1 MHARLFVERQ
11 LFWSQTV
18 AVALVVPDHLL
29 NVVLRVAEVRLCSQ
43 RVQQH
48 RVQVEYKCCVFLGL
62 VAADVSLAFV
72 DRDQRLPMCTV
83 AKYSNEWRS
92 LAAQRTIFWL
102 RLVLACDQRDV
113 ISCNA
118 MNSVEHS
125 ISFGVEVVLAEQQF
139 FVAFWFNVVSLTFMA
154 ACKVMRV
161 VDRSAQTVH
170 REQLCLLHCMLAVQI
185 TGYDKFF
192 LSQNDKIFSQL

>member
-48 RVQVEYKCCVFLGL
+48 RVQIKYKSYVFLRL
-62 VAADVSLAFV
+62 VATDVRLAFV
-72 DRDQRLPMCTV
+72 DRDNCLPMRTV
-83 AKYSNEWRS
+83 AKYSDEWWP
-92 LAAQRTIFWL
+92 LAAQWTVFWFGL
-102 RLVLACDQRDV
+102 IVAYDQRDV
-113 ISCNA
+113 ISCKVLYNIEQNISID
-118 MNSVEHS
+118 MEIVLVELQH
-125 ISFGVEVVLAEQQF
+125 FVVFCLDI
-139 FVAFWFNVVSLTFMA
+139 VSPMFMA

-161 VDRSAQTVH
+161 VDRSAQTVY

-192 LSQNDKIFSQL
+192 LSQNDKIF